1 MRGVRG
7 SKGRSEGEGGGV
19 NYYER
24 HIGDYLK
31 DTAHLTL
38 LEHGIYTRLMDV
50 YYTREG
56 PIPAA
61 DVVRLIGARS
71 KDEREALRAVLAE
84 FFELV
89 EGAHVQARCDREIE
103 RFKDKQAKA
112 KRSAN
117 ARWERDEA
125 HTERN
130 ANASA
135 DAMRTHSEG
144 NAPRA
149 RPQTPD
155 TRHLRSKA
163 TSVVASKPRPAK
175 KAPPDL
181 ALTDDLRA
189 WAAEHAPAVDADAE
203 LAKLKDHT
211 FARARTDWPGTLRN
225 WLRKAQ
231 EDAQERAKRMP
242 KASNGSQPEPEWRRE
257 QRERN
262 EAFLGP
268 AAARRSP
275 TTIDAETR
283 DATPDLLG

>member
-1 MRGVRG
+1 MRGVPGGEGRG
-7 SKGRSEGEGGGV
+7 EGEGGGV

-61 DVVRLIGARS
+61 DVVRLIGARA

-89 EGAHVQARCDREIE
+89 DGAHVQARCDREIE

-117 ARWERDEA
+117 ARWERGEA
-125 HTERN
+125 QTERN

-155 TRHLRSKA
+155 TRHLRSEA
-163 TSVVASKPRPAK
+163 TSVVAAKPRPAR

-181 ALTDDLRA
+181 CLTDELKA
-189 WAAEHAPAVDADAE
+189 WAAVNAPSVDADAE

-211 FARARTDWPGTLRN
+211 FATARTDWPGTLRN
-225 WLRKAQ
+225 WLRKAE
-231 EDAQERAKRMP
+231 EDAQDRARRTP
-242 KASNGSQPEPEWRRE
+242 KATTGHQAEPEWRRE
-257 QRERN
+257 QRERTA
-262 EAFLGP
+262 AFAGS
-268 AAARRSP
+268 AAAKRQ
-275 TTIDAETR
+275 TEIIDMEPS
-283 DATPDLLG
+283 DAPSRLVG